1 MMHRLFNN
9 SCEKH
14 GEYGPVWG
22 KCYTGEN
29 TAPRIAAKFY
39 KAVVLS

>member
-1 MMHRLFNN
+1 MHKLFDN

-22 KCYTGEN
+22 KCYAGKTLPQELLLN
-29 TAPRIAAKFY
+29 STKQ
-39 KAVVLS
+39 